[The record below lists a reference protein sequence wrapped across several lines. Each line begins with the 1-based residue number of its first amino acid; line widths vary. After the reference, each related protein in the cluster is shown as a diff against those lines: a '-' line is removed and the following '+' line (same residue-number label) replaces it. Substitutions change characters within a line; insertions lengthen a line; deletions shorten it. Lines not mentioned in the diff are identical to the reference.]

1 MQEHK
6 NQLVIII
13 CIALIAKKVLL
24 PKVFDEFKEGLGANP
39 DVVSLVS
46 NQDALKIPAKY
57 MDYVRCFLPWKQAH
71 HADPN
76 SMRFIREH
84 NEHPKTTHIYPTSA
98 VTKKRSQRQARLTSQ
113 PPKKTIALDK
123 SSSPTTVKTNLSIT
137 GECTTS
143 MAQCHKGFCLSM
155 VHSGFNKMLSAN
167 YYHRELSNCYC
178 WFVQKYWL
186 YNYDYGFVFSLTR
199 NLAFQVKFF
208 EFILISIWFFTL
220 FDFY

>member
-98 VTKKRSQRQARLTSQ
+98 VTKKRLQKQARLTSQ

-167 YYHRELSNCYC
+167 AIIE
-178 WFVQKYWL
+178 
-186 YNYDYGFVFSLTR
+186 NYQSAITGQCKNTGYIIMTMALCSH
-199 NLAFQVKFF
+199 
-208 EFILISIWFFTL
+208 
-220 FDFY
+220 